1 MTVGTIA
8 VIGTGYV
15 GLTSGACLAS
25 LGHQVVCGDVI
36 PEKVASLSAG
46 EVPILED
53 GLDELVASGLASGNL
68 RFVLG
73 ADVAVAG
80 ARYVFLCLPTPDDGD
95 GRADLSIVR
104 AVVKQIGP
112 LLEPGA
118 IVITKSTVPVG
129 TAKKLEKIIGRDD
142 VALVS
147 NPEFLQEGTAVK
159 NFMNPDRVVVGSSDL
174 AAAQE
179 VADLY
184 GALGAPQVITSAE
197 SSEMIKYAANAF
209 LAMKLSFVNSIAALA
224 EEVGADVQEITRGM
238 KDDPRIG
245 DKFLKAGPGWGGSCF
260 PKDTNALAAIA
271 DDHDVRFPLLDAT
284 VTANRQA
291 KDRVV
296 DKVRRAV
303 GGDLEGKVVAMWGL
317 TFKAGTDD
325 LRDSPALIIAK
336 LLAGE
341 GASLRAYDP
350 TVTEDMPASSRNP
363 EIVIARDAYAATE
376 GADVMVL
383 LTEWPEF
390 AELDLAKVAAS
401 TSSRVIVD
409 GRNILDPVAVAAAGF
424 DLVPLGRRH
433 RS

>member
-1 MTVGTIA
+1 MTVGKIA

-25 LGHQVVCGDVI
+25 LGHQVVCGDVV

-46 EVPILED
+46 HVPILED
-53 GLDELVASGLASGNL
+53 GLDALVAEGLASGNL
-68 RFVLG
+68 SFVLG
-73 ADVAVAG
+73 ADVAVKG
-80 ARYVFLCLPTPDDGD
+80 AKYIFLSLPTPDDGD

-104 AVVKQIGP
+104 AVAKQIGP

-129 TAKKLEKIIGRDD
+129 TAKKLEKIIGRED

-159 NFMNPDRVVVGSSDL
+159 NFMKPDRVVVGSSDL
-174 AAAQE
+174 AAARE
-179 VADLY
+179 VGELY
-184 GALGAPQVITSAE
+184 ASLGAPLVVTSAE

-224 EEVGADVQEITRGM
+224 EEVGADIQEITRGM

-271 DDHDVRFPLLDAT
+271 DDHDIRFPLLDAT

-296 DKVRRAV
+296 DKIRAAV
-303 GGDLEGKVVAMWGL
+303 GGDLEGKTVALWGL

-325 LRDSPALIIAK
+325 LRDSPALLISK

-341 GASLRAYDP
+341 GALLRAYDP
-350 TVTEDMPASSRNP
+350 TVHEDLEASARNP
-363 EIVIARDAYAATE
+363 EITVASDPHAAAE
-376 GADVMVL
+376 GADVIAL

-390 AELDLAKVAAS
+390 ADIDLQKTAVS
-401 TSSRVIVD
+401 TRTRTIVD
-409 GRNILDPVAVAAAGF
+409 GRNMLSPEAVTAAGF
-424 DLVPLGRRH
+424 TLIPLGRQP
-433 RS
+433 